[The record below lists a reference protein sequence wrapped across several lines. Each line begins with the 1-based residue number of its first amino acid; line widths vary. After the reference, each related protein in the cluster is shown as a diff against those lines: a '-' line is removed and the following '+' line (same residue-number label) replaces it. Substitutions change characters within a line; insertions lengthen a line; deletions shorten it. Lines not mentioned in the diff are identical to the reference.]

1 MKIDICAF
9 RSQRD
14 GRVLLE
20 TKSKEEIELLYAD
33 INDKCSLRLDVHIH
47 KLRNPSIVLYN
58 VPEEIT
64 KENAEEIIATQNPEL
79 NLCEGGCEAKIYNQG
94 KKEYTKSRGRSRV
107 TG

>member
-1 MKIDICAF
+1 
-9 RSQRD
+9 
-14 GRVLLE
+14 VL
-20 TKSKEEIELLYAD
+20 
-33 INDKCSLRLDVHIH
+33 IH
-47 KLRNPSIVLYN
+47 KLRGANIAIYT